1 MSTPYQDARRIGQ
14 DAVRATILGRAV
26 ELLVSEGPAALT
38 VRRISADIG
47 ASTKVLYTLFG
58 GKEGLADALYREGFA
73 RLRRAQ
79 EGVPR
84 GGGPLAH
91 LVALGAAYRGY
102 ALAEPAYYRVM
113 FERAL
118 PGHRPGPEA
127 LAVAETALGTSTA
140 AVAACM
146 EAGVLRPGDAREVS
160 RALWAASHGAVS
172 LEISGHFAPEE
183 AAARYDA
190 LLAAVRRAFG
200 AEPPETGGGGG
211 DEAGGGGEAR
221 TGGES
226 EAGTG
231 AGGEARTG
239 GGGEAGIEGG
249 GEAGIEGAAK
259 AGAAP
264 VLPAVEG
271 ER

>member
-91 LVALGAAYRGY
+91 LVALGAAYRGH

-140 AVAACM
+140 AVTACM

-200 AEPPETGGGGG
+200 AEPPETG
-211 DEAGGGGEAR
+211 A
-221 TGGES
+221 
-226 EAGTG
+226 G
-231 AGGEARTG
+231 AGVEARTG
-239 GGGEAGIEGG
+239 GGGEARTGSGG
-249 GEAGIEGAAK
+249 EVGTGAESEARTGAEGEAGIGGAAE